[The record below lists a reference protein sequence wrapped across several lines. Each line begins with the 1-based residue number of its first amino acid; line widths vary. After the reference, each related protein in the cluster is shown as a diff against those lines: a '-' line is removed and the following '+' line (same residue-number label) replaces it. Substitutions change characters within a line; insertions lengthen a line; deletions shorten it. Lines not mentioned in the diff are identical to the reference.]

1 MTKPISAKRTA
12 YLKAYRERNR
22 EKLAAQDKEYRHRTA
37 EQQKEKN
44 RRYYEENSDA
54 INSRMKENR
63 SRPEVKEAH
72 AQYLRKYRRDN
83 PEKRRLREREN
94 YRTCLQYRLRTLLRN
109 RLGCAITSRA
119 KNGSAVKDLGC
130 TIDEFIVYISER
142 FEPGMTWD
150 NWGDWHLDHIIPL
163 SHFDLSDRKQLKQA
177 CHYTNMQPLW
187 AADNLS
193 KKDKLVAELRGV
205 PPKQTCVEQVN
216 AYEEP
221 NGN

>member
-1 MTKPISAKRTA
+1 
-12 YLKAYRERNR
+12 
-22 EKLAAQDKEYRHRTA
+22 
-37 EQQKEKN
+37 
-44 RRYYEENSDA
+44 
-54 INSRMKENR
+54 
-63 SRPEVKEAH
+63 
-72 AQYLRKYRRDN
+72 
-83 PEKRRLREREN
+83 
-94 YRTCLQYRLRTLLRN
+94 
-109 RLGCAITSRA
+109 
-119 KNGSAVKDLGC
+119 
-130 TIDEFIVYISER
+130 
-142 FEPGMTWD
+142 MTWD